1 MGVATS
7 GIGVGLL
14 AYPSLIRYLYG
25 VFGWQ
30 GAVLI
35 LGGITFNLMA
45 CAACYPDIPSFDTK
59 PTDQSRVKT
68 LFNFHMFKNT
78 DYVLLCVNSM
88 LACFGIGVVY
98 VHLAAYAGSLGIDAH
113 RSALLFSTI
122 GISNSLGRLLYGAL
136 ERIPRCTPLI
146 LYVGGF
152 IVVGVATAMVPLYHN
167 YIWLQIFA
175 VIFGTL
181 SSAIGCMLPLIL
193 VEFLGPS
200 LMASSYGNLMLF
212 EAVGQTLGGPVA
224 GKR

>member
-1 MGVATS
+1 
-7 GIGVGLL
+7 
-14 AYPSLIRYLYG
+14 
-25 VFGWQ
+25 
-30 GAVLI
+30 
-35 LGGITFNLMA
+35 MA
-45 CAACYPDIPSFDTK
+45 CAACYPDIPSFDAK
-59 PTDQSRVKT
+59 PTDQSKVKA
-68 LFNFHMFKNT
+68 LFNFHMFKNA

-88 LACFGIGVVY
+88 LVCFGIGVVY
-98 VHLAAYAGSLGIDAH
+98 VHLAAYAASLGIDAH

-152 IVVGVATAMVPLYHN
+152 TVVGAATAMVPLYHN
-167 YIWLQIFA
+167 YIWLQTFS

-181 SSAIGCMLPLIL
+181 SSALGCMLPLIL